1 MPDGDRFQ
9 FGIFGY
15 SKRDVDLRFDALQ
28 EDFSREK
35 EAMLAERSS
44 LQATIRELK
53 RKESELAHKENE
65 LRNAESYAFN
75 PQQSSEA
82 LESGRDRFNDISR
95 KASKEIAGFRQDIL
109 NVRQNLNGLL
119 SELQNRLDMVN
130 SSLVGTIND
139 MVMVKNEV
147 TQEKLSSAADIQS
160 EVDQLLRLAAR
171 DIITSPVS
179 YYVPDSNS
187 GSTLITSSAAK
198 VMSSRI
204 NAYRGIAGD
213 ATSDGGVMD
222 ELRILTDVM
231 ENTDPTPAPILPL
244 PVIKSKAE
252 PPQSFEE
259 PAVPASGIT
268 DAVGI
273 HEIELA
279 PALDFEDEPVTGF
292 SDSSLDP
299 DWFANSPLTQN
310 SESEEFPL
318 FAEKKAVPVK
328 RAVTAQVTEK
338 RRSRLV
344 TVQRRGGAR
353 G

>member
-1 MPDGDRFQ
+1 MPEGDRFQ

-53 RKESELAHKENE
+53 RKEAELAHKENE
-65 LRNAESYAFN
+65 LRNAEGYAFD
-75 PQQSSEA
+75 PKHSSEA
-82 LESGRDRFNDISR
+82 LESGRDRFSDISR

-147 TQEKLSSAADIQS
+147 TQEKPSSAADIQS

-213 ATSDGGVMD
+213 ATSDGEVMD

-231 ENTDPTPAPILPL
+231 ENTSPTIPPSP
-244 PVIKSKAE
+244 PVIESKIE
-252 PPQSFEE
+252 LPQRFEE
-259 PAVPASGIT
+259 PAVPASSII
-268 DAVGI
+268 DNNNI
-273 HEIELA
+273 PEIELA
-279 PALDFEDEPVTGF
+279 PAPDFEQEPITGF
-292 SDSSLDP
+292 SENTSDP

-310 SESEEFPL
+310 SESESFPL
-318 FAEKKAVPVK
+318 LAETKAVPVPVK
-328 RAVTAQVTEK
+328 RARTAQVTE
-338 RRSRLV
+338 RRKARV
-344 TVQRRGGAR
+344 VPVQRRATR